1 MAGIGGIQGQLPVFD
16 GKLFDDWRI
25 KMQAIFGFQDVSEV
39 IEDGLPDLSERA
51 TKEEKRSYK
60 LQVKLDSKA
69 RFLLYQCVS
78 PKIFNKISKASTA
91 KEVWDILVKMYGD
104 GDKNK
109 KVKLQALRRQF
120 EILIMDEGETVA
132 EYFDKVQELVNKMR
146 ACKDTISDE
155 YIVDKILIVMHQS
168 RYVLDLLK
176 RFEMVDC
183 NAANTPAELGLR
195 LEKEPNEEAV
205 DPTAYRSIVGSLR
218 YLCNTRPDLS
228 YSVGVVS
235 RYMECPRLS
244 HLNAVKRI
252 LRYLQG
258 THSYGILLGRGE
270 TGEEVQITSYSD
282 ADWCGDKEDR
292 KSTAGYIF
300 FMGGTPISW
309 SSRKEPVVALSS
321 CEAEYIAACEATCQA
336 TWLGFLLEGLK
347 IELTG
352 RVRLLVDNKSAI
364 DLAKHPASHGRSK
377 HIETRFH
384 YIREQV
390 SSGRLD
396 VVHCRSEDQLADILT
411 KALKSERFQSLRKQ
425 IGMVRAEISEDRT
438 RRTAKT

>member
-1 MAGIGGIQGQLPVFD
+1 
-16 GKLFDDWRI
+16 
-25 KMQAIFGFQDVSEV
+25 
-39 IEDGLPDLSERA
+39 
-51 TKEEKRSYK
+51 
-60 LQVKLDSKA
+60 
-69 RFLLYQCVS
+69 
-78 PKIFNKISKASTA
+78 
-91 KEVWDILVKMYGD
+91 
-104 GDKNK
+104 
-109 KVKLQALRRQF
+109 
-120 EILIMDEGETVA
+120 
-132 EYFDKVQELVNKMR
+132 
-146 ACKDTISDE
+146 
-155 YIVDKILIVMHQS
+155 
-168 RYVLDLLK
+168 
-176 RFEMVDC
+176 
-183 NAANTPAELGLR
+183 
-195 LEKEPNEEAV
+195 
-205 DPTAYRSIVGSLR
+205 
-218 YLCNTRPDLS
+218 
-228 YSVGVVS
+228 
-235 RYMECPRLS
+235 MECPRMS

-347 IELTG
+347 IELTR

-384 YIREQV
+384 YIRE
-390 SSGRLD
+390 
-396 VVHCRSEDQLADILT
+396 
-411 KALKSERFQSLRKQ
+411 
-425 IGMVRAEISEDRT
+425 
-438 RRTAKT
+438 

>member
-1 MAGIGGIQGQLPVFD
+1 MSSIGFEKCVSEHGLYVKSCQHSGRQEKLIVCLYVDDLLVTGSCEELISDFKLQMLSEFEMSD
-16 GKLFDDWRI
+16 LGKLSYFL
-25 KMQAIFGFQDVSEV
+25 G
-39 IEDGLPDLSERA
+39 IEF
-51 TKEEKRSYK
+51 T
-60 LQVKLDSKA
+60 
-69 RFLLYQCVS
+69 
-78 PKIFNKISKASTA
+78 
-91 KEVWDILVKMYGD
+91 
-104 GDKNK
+104 
-109 KVKLQALRRQF
+109 
-120 EILIMDEGETVA
+120 ET
-132 EYFDKVQELVNKMR
+132 ENG
-146 ACKDTISDE
+146 
-155 YIVDKILIVMHQS
+155 IVMHQS
-168 RYVLDLLK
+168 RYVLDLPK

-183 NAANTPAELGLR
+183 NAANTPAEVGLK
-195 LEKEPNEEAV
+195 LEKEPDEEAV

-425 IGMVRAEISEDRT
+425 IGMVRAEISEDHT